1 MPCCMCVF
9 FLHELYVQL
18 QRERE
23 RDRETERERERES
36 VDEWDGCEL
45 IRSGGILLRVVG
57 EYLSSPLLSSP
68 LLSSPREVPDV
79 SDSSGVSWSVS
90 DVMSRVIC
98 QHI

>member
-68 LLSSPREVPDV
+68 LLERCLM
-79 SDSSGVSWSVS
+79 SVIHLES
-90 DVMSRVIC
+90 AGQSQM
-98 QHI
+98 